1 MAPKFPFEEFQ
12 NAFNPET
19 AERVKAQAQEIW
31 LAGLGAFSK
40 AQAEGAKAFE
50 KLVSDGLEMQRK
62 TQAVAEEKMAE
73 MTERMTTLADGVSDR
88 ASSQW
93 GRLEGIFEERVAKAL
108 ARLNVPSA
116 QDVAALKAQIA
127 ELQATLDQLGVKAKP
142 SARATA
148 KKAAATQKTA
158 RSAKKP

>member
-40 AQAEGAKAFE
+40 AQEEGSKAFE
-50 KLVSDGLEMQRK
+50 KLVKDGVNMQRK
-62 TQAVAEEKMAE
+62 TQAAAGEKIAE
-73 MTERMTTLADGVSDR
+73 MTERMATLADDVTDR

-127 ELQATLDQLGVKAKP
+127 ELQATLDQLGIKPRPSVRAGTRKAMAHTETTTP
-142 SARATA
+142 D
-148 KKAAATQKTA
+148 KT
-158 RSAKKP
+158 